1 MALTN
6 VVPVVVSRTGA
17 TPAVLPAGVVPDL
30 TLTFVPNTGQTF
42 LVLPV
47 GATVSTVTVL
57 QNQTVDGV
65 ATAGRVYSTS
75 QLPANGTYVI
85 GPFPVTQYGTNMNVL
100 FANATTIKI
109 GALECSGNS

>member
-6 VVPVVVSRTGA
+6 VVPVVVNRTGA
-17 TPAVLPAGVVPDL
+17 IPATLPAGVVPDT

-42 LVLPV
+42 LVIPV
-47 GATVSTVTVL
+47 GATVSPVTVL
-57 QNQTVDGV
+57 QNQTVDGI
-65 ATAGRVYSTS
+65 ATVGRVYSTS
-75 QLPANGTYVI
+75 QLTANGTFVL

-100 FANATTIKI
+100 FGNATTIKI